1 MRRNAEIRSPYPL
14 IIVLGVVGLWI
25 LFRLFDLSVINA
37 SEYSAKALE
46 TRTVTIENTAKR
58 GTIYD
63 RNGIVLAA
71 SVDATTVYCNPS
83 EVTNVGACQ
92 SAIVEALGGEKDDYT
107 SALTKQNTTF
117 AYIKRQADVDAATK
131 LKEKVKENQ
140 EDLSGIYF
148 LSDSRREYPNGS
160 VGGQIIG
167 ICDVDGNGICG
178 LELEYDEIL
187 KGTNGKYIAERS
199 VSGEPIPGG
208 VKEDSPS
215 VEGQDIMITLDVSMQ
230 AEVENYLKNNL
241 EQIGS
246 KKGSSIL
253 MDSATGEIYA
263 ACSYPYLNPADT
275 ENSESGSDNV
285 TCITSAT
292 EQGSM
297 MKTVTALG
305 LLQAGVITPSDT
317 IYCPTSIQADEYSIS
332 DAYERGGQTM
342 TFDEILTNSSNVGIS
357 LASERIGSE
366 GVYNNILKSGISKT
380 TGVDFPGEAKGYVSD
395 VSTWSKIQSYN
406 VTFGQGITTTPLE
419 LVRFYGAIANDSVAT
434 TPHFLMSK
442 TQNAEYVSYDTEDLG
457 YSESA
462 ISTISDMLK
471 NVVNNNE
478 GISCKIDGYDICGKT
493 GTAEYSDGS
502 GQYVKGRY
510 NLGFTGFIDN
520 ASTKFVCYVGA
531 MDVGIE
537 TNMTSTF
544 GDIMKSAIERYKV
557 VPNAN

>member
-71 SVDATTVYCNPS
+71 SVDATTVYCNPM

>member
-14 IIVLGVVGLWI
+14 IIILGVVGLWI

-241 EQIGS
+241 ESIGS

-305 LLQAGVITPSDT
+305 LLQAGVITPSDP

-357 LASERIGSE
+357 LASERIGSD